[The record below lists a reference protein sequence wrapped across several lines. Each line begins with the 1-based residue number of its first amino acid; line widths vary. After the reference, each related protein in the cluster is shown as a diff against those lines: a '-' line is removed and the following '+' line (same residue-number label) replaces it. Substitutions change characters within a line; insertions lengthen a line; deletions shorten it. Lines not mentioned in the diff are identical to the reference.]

1 MNSTLSRY
9 FDIRSGTIAAVLMGS
24 IVWWINADYGA
35 LAASTAALKQAGY
48 TFFMGGVIIQFCKT
62 LYKVL
67 NIGKGSI
74 ELCL

>member
-35 LAASTAALKQAGY
+35 LAWKLRRSSDDNKQASTP
-48 TFFMGGVIIQFCKT
+48 
-62 LYKVL
+62 
-67 NIGKGSI
+67 
-74 ELCL
+74 